1 MQAPKSSDAPRG
13 HMADKGKTTVLG
25 GKLKLKGDAPK
36 KKKRKHREREDLGGD
51 SDGDDVELPAHSA
64 DPVPGVGKL
73 TTSGVVVM
81 GHETQFDT
89 QLEVGDSLLVTISD
103 RYRNTQTDEQRTV
116 NMVLGKTS
124 LNVTAPFSCEVT
136 TPTSFLLLKAAPDIE
151 AIRAARRDEKR
162 RARQAEEEASVVTYK
177 TYKHGGGGTWKTW
190 QTVTERVEAGTT
202 REDMLIRRQKEKAD
216 RHCK

>member
-1 MQAPKSSDAPRG
+1 
-13 HMADKGKTTVLG
+13 
-25 GKLKLKGDAPK
+25 
-36 KKKRKHREREDLGGD
+36 
-51 SDGDDVELPAHSA
+51 
-64 DPVPGVGKL
+64 
-73 TTSGVVVM
+73 
-81 GHETQFDT
+81 
-89 QLEVGDSLLVTISD
+89 
-103 RYRNTQTDEQRTV
+103 
-116 NMVLGKTS
+116 MVLGKTS